1 MLYFSCSDC
10 FYGLIFAHKGGTQI
24 PAMRSDIHEQSFCM
38 SIVAQDICVEK
49 SMRRRVFICARSQI
63 VHVSVRFRRRYA
75 ECFIFHAVIAFM
87 VLSLRTRV
95 GLKSLPCVR
104 TFMNNLSA

>member
-38 SIVAQDICVEK
+38 SIVAQDIRVEK
-49 SMRRRVFICARSQI
+49 IMRALSSLLSSALHSPGDACGALGSEECEGPVPTAKMSLSWMIC
-63 VHVSVRFRRRYA
+63 
-75 ECFIFHAVIAFM
+75 
-87 VLSLRTRV
+87 
-95 GLKSLPCVR
+95 
-104 TFMNNLSA
+104 